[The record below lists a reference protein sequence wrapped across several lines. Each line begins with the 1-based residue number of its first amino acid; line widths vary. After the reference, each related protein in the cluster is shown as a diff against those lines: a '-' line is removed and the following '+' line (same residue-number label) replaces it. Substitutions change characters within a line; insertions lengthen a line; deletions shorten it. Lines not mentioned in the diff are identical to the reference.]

1 MQAPGGSCRS
11 EAVKD
16 SRVAFLPIYIYDHP
30 ILRKKAKPVRKPD
43 EQLVAL
49 ANDMIETMRNAC
61 GIGLAANQVG
71 SLSRV
76 IVIDAAEAGEDK
88 TAQPLVLV
96 NPEIVQEEG
105 VVTMEEGCLSIPD
118 LRENVVRAERI
129 VVRFKDVEFKDQEID
144 TAGLLARVILHEFDH
159 LNGVLFFDHLNIVRR
174 KLLRGRLNKMKN
186 GEATVTYPAIGA
198 IEVPRDPNAPRIL
211 ND

>member
-1 MQAPGGSCRS
+1 MSAHGVSSRS
-11 EAVKD
+11 AITKD
-16 SRVAFLPIYIYDHP
+16 SCVAFLPIYIYDHP

-49 ANDMIETMRNAC
+49 ANDMVETMRNAC

-71 SLSRV
+71 SLHRL
-76 IVIDAAEAGEDK
+76 IVIDAAEATDNK
-88 TAQPLVLV
+88 TAPPLILV
-96 NPEIVQEEG
+96 NPVIAQGEG
-105 VVTMEEGCLSIPD
+105 AITMEEGCLSIPD
-118 LRENVVRAERI
+118 LRENVERPEKI
-129 VVRFKDVEFKDQEID
+129 TVRFRDLEFREQELSTD
-144 TAGLLARVILHEFDH
+144 GMLARVILHEFDH

-174 KLLRGRLNKMKN
+174 KLLRGRLNKIKN